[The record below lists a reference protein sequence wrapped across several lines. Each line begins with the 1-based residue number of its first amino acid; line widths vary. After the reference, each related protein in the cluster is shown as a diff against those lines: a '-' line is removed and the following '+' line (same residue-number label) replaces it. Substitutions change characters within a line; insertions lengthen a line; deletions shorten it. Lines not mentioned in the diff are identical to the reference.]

1 MKVTLNLAVSHTSYQ
16 RYAFAWGLPAA
27 LVGLLVAIFLGISAA
42 TSGREY
48 LVANRDRVHLQGQ
61 ETDWIEKERALSQKL
76 EQPRVQAVLRSVHFI
91 NDAIDRRRVSVTA
104 LAEET
109 TQFLPKGVRLTSL
122 ALARDEKNLTV
133 RFVLSGQNEEV
144 LEDFLI
150 KLENSPDFKDV
161 AITNQGFDETGAGG
175 APVRLTCTAH
185 YMP

>member
-1 MKVTLNLAVSHTSYQ
+1 MKVTLNLAVSHSTYQ

-27 LVGLLVAIFLGISAA
+27 LVGLLAAIFLGISAA

-48 LVANRDRVHLQGQ
+48 LLANRERIRLQGQ
-61 ETDWIEKERALSQKL
+61 EADLIERERVLSQKL
-76 EQPRVQAVLRSVHFI
+76 EQPHVRAVLSSVRFI
-91 NDAIDRRRVSVTA
+91 NAAIGKRRVSVTG

-122 ALARDEKNLTV
+122 ALAHDEKNLTV
-133 RFVLSGQNEEV
+133 RFVLSGQNEEA

-161 AITNQGFDETGAGG
+161 AITNQGFDEMGAGG
-175 APVRLTCTAH
+175 APLRLTCTAR
-185 YMP
+185 YVP